1 MSIELAGVEGQNGDF
16 RESGTGFPEL
26 TALGKRIEMLRIERG
41 LSKQLL
47 ARGAG
52 TSRQQ
57 LWRVMTGKSEL
68 TGTLGQRLADVLQV
82 ELRAL
87 RGLEMV
93 AGANTSWTTGSATSA
108 SATLSIGPAT
118 LAEFL
123 GDPSRL
129 QGVLA
134 ALPRDEHGARMRTAL
149 LDALRE
155 AATAAGLGVAPAQL
169 EPTPAG

>member
-1 MSIELAGVEGQNGDF
+1 MELAVIEGDAGDL
-16 RESGTGFPEL
+16 RQTGNGFPEL

-82 ELRAL
+82 DLRAL
-87 RGLEMV
+87 RGLET
-93 AGANTSWTTGSATSA
+93 AGASTSWTSGSATSA
-108 SATLSIGPAT
+108 SATLTIGPAT

-123 GDPSRL
+123 ADPARL

-134 ALPRDEHGARMRTAL
+134 ALPRDDYGARLRAAL
-149 LDALRE
+149 LEAVHE
-155 AATAAGLGVAPAQL
+155 AAAASGLAIAPAAL
-169 EPTPAG
+169 EVSVAG